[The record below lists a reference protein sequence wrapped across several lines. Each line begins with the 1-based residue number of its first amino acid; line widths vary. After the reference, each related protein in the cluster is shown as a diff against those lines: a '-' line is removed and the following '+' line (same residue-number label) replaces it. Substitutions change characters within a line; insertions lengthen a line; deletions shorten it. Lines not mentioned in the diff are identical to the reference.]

1 MNITDTILQ
10 TTYEY
15 LMQIKPFNKW
25 KLPPSCEIEFKVIND
40 KELMGM
46 FEPEPYCISISKARH
61 DHLDTILKTMAHEMC
76 HLKLYLD
83 GYEKYELHN
92 KDFNKLSK
100 QVAKEFG
107 FDYKEL

>member
-1 MNITDTILQ
+1 MKINKDTLKL
-10 TTYEY
+10 TYEY
-15 LMQIKPFNKW
+15 LTQLYPFNKW
-25 KLPPSCEIEFKVIND
+25 NLPDSSQVIFKVIND
-40 KELMGM
+40 DEVLGLY
-46 FEPEPYCISISKARH
+46 EPEPDCISISKARH
-61 DHLDTILKTMAHEMC
+61 DHLDTVLKTMAHEMC

-83 GYEKYELHN
+83 GKQYELHN

>member
-1 MNITDTILQ
+1 MIITEDIIQ

-15 LMQIKPFNKW
+15 LVQIKPFNKW
-25 KLPPSCEIEFKVIND
+25 NLPLSRKIEFAVIND
-40 KELMGM
+40 KEVMGLY
-46 FEPEPYCISISKARH
+46 EPEPHCISISKARH
-61 DHLDTILKTMAHEMC
+61 DHLDTVLKTVAHEMC

-83 GYEKYELHN
+83 GKQYELHN